1 MNWPLIAAGVV
12 VLVLPYL
19 TPLIRRIATQKP
31 TTQGVEGE
39 AGSPNFAP
47 ASPPP
52 EGCAEFCSFM
62 QETLPNESAADIL
75 FYLTQGLSPHRALKQ
90 AYAGG
95 PEEAE
100 KSE

>member
-19 TPLIRRIATQKP
+19 TPMIRRLATRKP

-52 EGCAEFCSFM
+52 EGCAEFCRFM
-62 QETLPNESAADIL
+62 QDTLPNESAADIL
-75 FYLTQGLSPHRALKQ
+75 FYLTEGLSPHKALKQ

-95 PEEAE
+95 PEAVE